1 MFTIARRALKDKKIF
16 LLSFV
21 LGGIGMAWMYAALFP
36 TIGKLSES
44 YSEIIK
50 SFPEAFL
57 KAFGIDEGLFTGFE
71 SYMSTEHFGFVWPI
85 MLIFLISSFAG
96 TAVSREIEKGT
107 IEILLALPISRV
119 KIFFGKYL
127 SGIAALCIFVVFS
140 VLAII
145 PMAEAYNIDYN
156 VSHFLTMSL
165 LGLIFG
171 WAILGL
177 SMLFSAIFSDK
188 SKVYMATG
196 GIMIGMYVIRIVS
209 ILSDK
214 FDKLKYFSFFHY
226 YNAPDALS
234 KNSIAPETFI
244 VFISVAVI
252 TTILAAVWFSK
263 RDAAV

>member
-1 MFTIARRALKDKKIF
+1 MFTIALRSLKDKKIF

-36 TIGKLSES
+36 TIAKMSGS
-44 YSEIIK
+44 YSEILK

-57 KAFGIDEGLFTGFE
+57 EAFGIGEEMLTGFE
-71 SYMSTEHFGFVWPI
+71 SYMSSEHFGLVWPI
-85 MLIFLISSFAG
+85 MLIFLIASFAG
-96 TAVSREIEKGT
+96 ASISREIEKGT
-107 IEILLALPISRV
+107 MEILLSLPISRL

-145 PMAEAYNIDYN
+145 PMAEAYNIDYD

-196 GIMIGMYVIRIVS
+196 GIMIVMYVIRIVS

-252 TTILAAVWFSK
+252 TTILAAVWFSR

>member
-1 MFTIARRALKDKKIF
+1 MFTIARRALRDKKVF

-21 LGGIGMAWMYAALFP
+21 LGGIGLAWMYAALFP
-36 TIGKLSES
+36 TIAKMSGS
-44 YSEIIK
+44 YSEILK

-57 KAFGIDEGLFTGFE
+57 EAFGIGEEMLTGFE
-71 SYMSTEHFGFVWPI
+71 SYMSSEHFGLVWPI
-85 MLIFLISSFAG
+85 MLIFLIASFAG
-96 TAVSREIEKGT
+96 TSISREIEKGT
-107 IEILLALPISRV
+107 MEILLSLPVSRV

-127 SGIAALCIFVVFS
+127 SGIAALLIFVVSS
-140 VLAII
+140 VLSII
-145 PMAEAYNIDYN
+145 PLAEAYNIDYV
-156 VSHFLTMSL
+156 VSHFFTMSL
-165 LGLIFG
+165 LGFLFG
-171 WAILGL
+171 WAIFGL
-177 SMLFSAIFSDK
+177 SILFSAIFSDK

>member
-1 MFTIARRALKDKKIF
+1 MLIIALRALKDKKIF

-36 TIGKLSES
+36 TIAKLSEP
-44 YSEIIK
+44 YNKILETFPK
-50 SFPEAFL
+50 SL
-57 KAFGIDEGLFTGFE
+57 LQAFGFEGAFTGFE
-71 SYMSTEHFGFVWPI
+71 SYMSAEHFGFVWPI
-85 MLIFLISSFAG
+85 MLIFLIASFAG
-96 TAVSREIEKGT
+96 ASISREIEKGT
-107 IEILLALPISRV
+107 MEILLSLPVSRV

-127 SGIAALCIFVVFS
+127 SGIAALCVFVTFS

-145 PMAEAYNIDYN
+145 PLAEAYNINYV
-156 VSHFLTMSL
+156 VSHFFTMSL
-165 LGLIFG
+165 LGFLFG
-171 WAILGL
+171 WAIFGL
-177 SMLFSAIFSDK
+177 SVLFSAIFSDK

-214 FDKLKYFSFFHY
+214 LDKLKYFSFFHY